1 MITALGPT
9 AQALCSSATSSY
21 LFELKGRE
29 RVSLLSSEAR
39 NFLSLRALITLSL
52 NEEALQIA
60 VKR

>member
-39 NFLSLRALITLSL
+39 NFLSLRALITLNL
-52 NEEALQIA
+52 NVASC
-60 VKR
+60 